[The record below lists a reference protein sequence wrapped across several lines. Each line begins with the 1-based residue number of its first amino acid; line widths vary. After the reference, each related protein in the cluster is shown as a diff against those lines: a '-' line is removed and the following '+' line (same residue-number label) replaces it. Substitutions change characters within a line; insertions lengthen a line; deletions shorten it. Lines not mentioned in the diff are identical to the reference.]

1 MCLEALGGRAS
12 LFSWERLRGGLKE
25 NIASCI
31 AVPEVLN
38 MKCRSEVKH
47 GFTNRG
53 CLDGTILKALNGFK
67 GEKKA
72 HMTKDMEFFL
82 QNEIFKILKLF
93 KNNMKFTGAAS

>member
-1 MCLEALGGRAS
+1 
-12 LFSWERLRGGLKE
+12 
-25 NIASCI
+25 
-31 AVPEVLN
+31 

-93 KNNMKFTGAAS
+93 KNKKFTGAAS